1 MIDELKKSI
10 DTEIE
15 ILREISNYTRAIEF
29 SQGEEIL
36 LLKGAIISLKEALS
50 ILNDSIPL
58 IMQERGSDEIR
69 VSKLPQIPN
78 KLKKEI
84 PERKPILEEVE
95 FVRNNSNF
103 NVLLHR
109 KDKERFLKELVISE
123 EFIKK
128 IKKRKLNKREELVE
142 FKNSRGY
149 LKLANKIF
157 LGQSAKWLK
166 KGYFKSLPMEL
177 RKANIDILLEVYVAM
192 IFLSAA
198 LSMALSLI
206 IFIALIFVD
215 VTASFPFLSAYH
227 GDFLTRVVRII
238 WIPIFIPILTF
249 LTLYYYPVT
258 EKKTIGRKIDQ
269 ELPFAVIHMSAISG
283 SGIAPV
289 EIFKIIGLGKEY
301 PTLRK
306 EFRKVLNQIN
316 LFGYDLITA
325 LNNSAKSAP
334 SEKLSELFSGLST
347 SVTSGADLKEF
358 FEKRSETLLLNYR
371 LEREKY
377 TRTVETFLDI
387 YISIVVAAPMIFMLL
402 LVMILISGVDIQ
414 LTSFQISLIF
424 VFGVALLNVV
434 FLIFLQTKQPA
445 Y

>member
-10 DTEIE
+10 DIEIE
-15 ILREISNYTRAIEF
+15 ILREISNYTRAMEF
-29 SQGEEIL
+29 SQGEEVL
-36 LLKGAIISLKEALS
+36 LLKGAIKSLKEALF
-50 ILNDSIPL
+50 ILNESIPM
-58 IMQERGSDEIR
+58 IIQEKGSDR
-69 VSKLPQIPN
+69 VKIPKLPQLPN
-78 KLKKEI
+78 KLRKEI
-84 PERKPILEEVE
+84 PEKKPILEEVE
-95 FVRNNSNF
+95 FVRNNSSF

-109 KDKERFLKELVISE
+109 KDKEKFLKELVISE
-123 EFIKK
+123 DFIKK
-128 IKKRKLNKREELVE
+128 IKKRKLNKKEDFVE
-142 FKNSRGY
+142 FKSSRGY
-149 LKLANKIF
+149 LKLANRIF

-177 RKANIDILLEVYVAM
+177 RKANMDILLEVYVAM
-192 IFLSAA
+192 IFLSVA
-198 LSMALSLI
+198 LSIAFSLVLFI
-206 IFIALIFVD
+206 VLIFID
-215 VTASFPFLSAYH
+215 VTSSFPFLSAYH
-227 GDFLTRVVRII
+227 GELLTRVVRII
-238 WIPIFIPILTF
+238 WIPIFIPIFTF
-249 LTLYYYPVT
+249 LGLYYYPMT

-301 PTLRK
+301 PILRK

-325 LNNSAKSAP
+325 LNNSAKTAP

-347 SVTSGADLKEF
+347 SITSGADLKEF

-371 LEREKY
+371 IEREKY